1 MKKNLLLFLSA
12 ILFKSAFTQI
22 AGPNSGST
30 TSNVVIAGSSGS
42 WSNTGNAIASDNVRA
57 TFTLPNGVGN
67 FTDYIQI
74 TNFGFSIP
82 PAATIDGILVEIE
95 RSDPN
100 VRTAD
105 NRIRIVKNGVIGA
118 QEKSSG
124 AGYANT
130 DSYQT
135 FGNSGDLWGETWTD
149 ADINSPNFGVAI
161 SARRTTNGTI
171 NGRIDHVRITV
182 YYNFVI
188 LPLKLLSFDGKQKG
202 KSVELSWSTTDE
214 SNMSHFEIERSTNA
228 RDFEKLGTLPINNSS
243 SLNYYS
249 FEDGAPVKGNQF
261 YRLKITER
269 TGKVTYSSFAKINF
283 RSDKLI
289 SFYPNPVQSNT
300 AIFITNTDGEQ
311 INIQFYNTT
320 GKLIAS
326 GITSSNKVPAQ
337 MIMGLKGMVYYRVS
351 NKNGD
356 VVGLGSFI
364 VQ

>member
-1 MKKNLLLFLSA
+1 MKKLLLLLLWCIVCQLTYA
-12 ILFKSAFTQI
+12 QI

-30 TSNVVIAGSSGS
+30 TTNVALAGSSGS
-42 WSNTGNAIASDNVRA
+42 WLNTGNVVSSNNVYS
-57 TFTLPNGVGN
+57 TFTLPSGVGN

-74 TNFGFSIP
+74 TGFGFSIP
-82 PAATIDGILVEIE
+82 LGATIDGILVEIE

-100 VRTAD
+100 ARTAD
-105 NRIRIVKNGVIGA
+105 NRIRIVKGGSIGGE
-118 QEKSSG
+118 EKSSG
-124 AGYANT
+124 AGYTNS

-135 FGNSGDLWGETWTD
+135 FGNSGDTWGETWTD
-149 ADINSPNFGVAI
+149 ADINAANFGVAI
-161 SARRTTNGTI
+161 SARRTVNGTI

-182 YYNFVI
+182 YYNFVV

-202 KSVELSWSTTDE
+202 KSVQLNWSTTDE

-228 RDFEKLGTLPINNSS
+228 RDFDVLGSLPVNNSS
-243 SLNYYS
+243 SLNNYS
-249 FEDGAPVKGNQF
+249 FEDADPIKGSQF

-269 TGKVTYSSFAKINF
+269 TGKITYSSVAKINF

-289 SFYPNPVQSNT
+289 SFYPNPVQSN
-300 AIFITNTDGEQ
+300 ASLFITNTDGEQ
-311 INIQFYNTT
+311 INIQFYNAE

-326 GITSSNKVPAQ
+326 GITNSNKVPAQ
-337 MIMGLKGMVYYRVS
+337 MMTGLKGMIYYRTS

-356 VVGLGSFI
+356 VVGLGSLI